1 MTEPDWNDF
10 KVVLA
15 LATGQSIAGAGR
27 VLGVDG
33 STVSRRLAALE
44 DCLGARLIVRG
55 GQRFDWTAEGRAV
68 LAAAEAI
75 QIAVSD
81 ASRAVRSAKA
91 DGAAA
96 VTVSC
101 PPGIA
106 AMITRLLSTM
116 QEKRPQL
123 SLQLSV
129 ENRSVDLA
137 KGEAHVAIRMFRP
150 TEPSLICR
158 RAFELGWAVFA
169 SSSYLAEHGW
179 PAAPSDLGSHR
190 LVRYVNA
197 LHKVAGPRWLEEH
210 RGDGVDSAQVDNTEV
225 AAHVVA
231 SGVGIGVVPCAVATG
246 RPELVRVFPEPVAF
260 NTGFIVYHEAVRD
273 MACVRS
279 AVEALAEMFEEHRE
293 LFAGHTAQGG
303 APPGSAGSDAT

>member
-1 MTEPDWNDF
+1 VSEPDWNDF

-15 LATGQSIAGAGR
+15 LAAGQSIAGAAR

-33 STVSRRLAALE
+33 STISRRLAALE
-44 DCLGARLIVRG
+44 DCLEAKLIVRG
-55 GQRFDWTAEGRAV
+55 GQRFDWTAEGRAA

-75 QIAVSD
+75 QAAVSE
-81 ASRAVRSAKA
+81 ASRVVRSAKV
-91 DGAAA
+91 DNAAT

-106 AMITRLLSTM
+106 ATLTRLLPQM

-123 SLQLSV
+123 SLQLTV

-137 KGEAHVAIRMFRP
+137 KGEAHIAIRMFRP

-169 SSSYLAEHGW
+169 SSSYLAEHGC
-179 PAAPSDLGSHR
+179 PATPNELGNHR
-190 LVRYVNA
+190 LVRYVSA

-210 RGDGVDSAQVDNTEV
+210 KGSGVNSAQVDNTEV

-231 SGVGIGVVPCAVATG
+231 SGVGIGVVPCAVVLG
-246 RPELVRVFPEPVAF
+246 RPELVRVFPEPVAY

-279 AVEALAEMFEEHRE
+279 AVEALTEMFEEQRQ
-293 LFAGHTAQGG
+293 LFSGQTSQ
-303 APPGSAGSDAT
+303 S

>member
-1 MTEPDWNDF
+1 VAEPDWNDF

-15 LATGQSIAGAGR
+15 LATGQSIAGAAR

-44 DCLGARLIVRG
+44 DCLEARLIVRG

-75 QIAVSD
+75 QAA
-81 ASRAVRSAKA
+81 ASEATRAVRSAKV
-91 DGAAA
+91 DGAAT
-96 VTVSC
+96 VIVSC

-106 AMITRLLSTM
+106 ATLTRMIPAM

-123 SLQLSV
+123 SLEFTA

-150 TEPSLICR
+150 TEPSLVCR
-158 RAFELGWAVFA
+158 RAFEMGWAVFA
-169 SSSYLAEHGW
+169 SSDYLAEHGC
-179 PAAPSDLGSHR
+179 PATPNDLGSHR
-190 LVRYVNA
+190 LVRYVSA
-197 LHKVAGPRWLEEH
+197 LHKVSGPRWLEEH
-210 RGDGVDSAQVDNTEV
+210 KGAGVNSAQVDNTEV

-231 SGVGIGVVPCAVATG
+231 SGVGIGVVPCAVVLG
-246 RPELVRVFPEPVAF
+246 RPELVRIFPDPVAY
-260 NTGFIVYHEAVRD
+260 NTGFIVYHETVRD
-273 MACVRS
+273 LACVRA
-279 AVEALAEMFEEHRE
+279 AVEALSEMFEEQRQ
-293 LFAGHTAQGG
+293 LFSGRTDDNQADAGG
-303 APPGSAGSDAT
+303 

>member
-1 MTEPDWNDF
+1 MSDPDWNDF

-15 LATGQSIAGAGR
+15 LGAGQSIAGAAR
-27 VLGVDG
+27 VLGVDS

-44 DCLGARLIVRG
+44 DSLGARLIVRG
-55 GQRFDWTAEGRAV
+55 GQRFEWTAEGRAV

-75 QIAVSD
+75 HTAVSE

-91 DGAAA
+91 DSGAA

-106 AMITRLLSTM
+106 ATITRLIPLM

-123 SLQLSV
+123 SLQLTV

-137 KGEAHVAIRMFRP
+137 KGEAHLAIRMFRP

-158 RAFELGWAVFA
+158 RAFELGWGVFA
-169 SSSYLAEHGW
+169 SSSYLAEHGC
-179 PAAPSDLGSHR
+179 PATPSDLGHHR
-190 LVRYVNA
+190 LVRYVSA

-210 RGDGVDSAQVDNTEV
+210 RGAGVNSAQVDNTEV

-231 SGVGIGVVPCAVATG
+231 SGVGIGVVPCAVAEG
-246 RPELVRVFPEPVAF
+246 RPELVRVFPEPIAY

-279 AVEALAEMFEEHRE
+279 AVEALSEMFEEHSQ
-293 LFAGHTAQGG
+293 LFAGHPAQGG
-303 APPGSAGSDAT
+303 PRPGSA

>member
-1 MTEPDWNDF
+1 VSDPDWNDF

-15 LATGQSIAGAGR
+15 LAAGQSIAGAAR

-44 DCLGARLIVRG
+44 DCFEARLIVRG
-55 GQRFDWTAEGRAV
+55 GQRFDWTAEGLSV
-68 LAAAEAI
+68 LTAAEAI
-75 QIAVSD
+75 QVAVSE
-81 ASRAVRSAKA
+81 ASRVVRSAKG
-91 DGAAA
+91 DTAAT

-106 AMITRLLSTM
+106 ATLTRLIPRM

-123 SLQLSV
+123 SLQFTV

-137 KGEAHVAIRMFRP
+137 KGEAHIAIRMFRP
-150 TEPSLICR
+150 TEPSLVCR
-158 RAFELGWAVFA
+158 RAFELGWGVFA
-169 SSSYLAEHGW
+169 SSSYLAEHGT
-179 PAAPSDLGSHR
+179 PATPEELGSHR
-190 LVRYVNA
+190 LVRYVSA

-210 RGDGVDSAQVDNTEV
+210 KGAGVNSAQVDNTEV

-231 SGVGIGVVPCAVATG
+231 SGVGIGVVPCAVVLG
-246 RPELVRVFPEPVAF
+246 RPELVRVFPDPVAY

-279 AVEALAEMFEEHRE
+279 AVEALAEMFEEQRQ
-293 LFAGHTAQGG
+293 LFSGHADGI
-303 APPGSAGSDAT
+303 

>member
-1 MTEPDWNDF
+1 MSEPDWNDF

-15 LATGQSIAGAGR
+15 LATGQSIAGAAR

-44 DCLGARLIVRG
+44 DCLEARLIVRG

-75 QIAVSD
+75 QAAVSE
-81 ASRAVRSAKA
+81 ASRAVRSAKV
-91 DGAAA
+91 DSAAT
-96 VTVSC
+96 VIVSC

-106 AMITRLLSTM
+106 ATLTRLIPLM

-123 SLQLSV
+123 SLQLTV
-129 ENRSVDLA
+129 ENRSVNLA
-137 KGEAHVAIRMFRP
+137 KGEAHIAIRMFRP

-158 RAFELGWAVFA
+158 RAFELGWGVFA
-169 SSSYLAEHGW
+169 SSGYLAEHGC
-179 PAAPSDLGSHR
+179 PATPKRSRGVIDSCATS
-190 LVRYVNA
+190 VRCTRSPARAGWKSTRARGVN
-197 LHKVAGPRWLEEH
+197 
-210 RGDGVDSAQVDNTEV
+210 SAQVDNTEV

-231 SGVGIGVVPCAVATG
+231 SGVGIGVVPCAVVLG
-246 RPELVRVFPEPVAF
+246 RPELVRIFPDPVAY
-260 NTGFIVYHEAVRD
+260 NTGFIVYHETVRD

-279 AVEALAEMFEEHRE
+279 AVEALAEMFEEQRQ
-293 LFAGHTAQGG
+293 LFSGQTDGSQADGQG
-303 APPGSAGSDAT
+303 